1 MIATVIAI
9 DNKEVI
15 CIGVLDDTP
24 VTLRI
29 DITKFDFDISD
40 IVEKNIEIIFTED
53 SFEIKKI

>member
-9 DNKEVI
+9 DNKEAI
-15 CIGVLDDTP
+15 CIGVLDNTP
-24 VTLRI
+24 VTLNI
-29 DITKFDFDISD
+29 DISKFEFDISD

>member
-9 DNKEVI
+9 DNKQVI

-24 VTLRI
+24 VTLNI
-29 DITKFDFDISD
+29 DIEKFEFDISD

-53 SFEIKKI
+53 SFEVKQI